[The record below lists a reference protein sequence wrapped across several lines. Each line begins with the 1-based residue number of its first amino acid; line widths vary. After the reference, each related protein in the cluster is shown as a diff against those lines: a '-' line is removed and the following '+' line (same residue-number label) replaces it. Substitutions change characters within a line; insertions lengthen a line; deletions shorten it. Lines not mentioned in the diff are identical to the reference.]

1 MDKTELNYIIDILMG
16 ISFTITAV
24 AGLIIFIF
32 LPSGIKQ
39 GSYQHFLGISK
50 QVWINIH
57 NFSGIILITIIL
69 IHLALHRNWIFSIT
83 KKIFKKN

>member
-57 NFSGIILITIIL
+57 NFSGVVLITIIL
-69 IHLALHRNWIFSIT
+69 VHLALHWDWILRMT
-83 KKIFKKN
+83 KKILRRK